1 MYYSTINNIVITFK
15 ITAILEQYVSLS
27 QQKFK
32 DKDYVPYINLTF
44 VLY

>member
-27 QQKFK
+27 QKFK